1 MGQPMTNPLYEG
13 ATIIV
18 PLIFAIVFHE
28 VAHGAVARMLGDPTA
43 SQRGRLSLNPLRHVD
58 PFGTIILPGLLALV
72 HAPVFGWAKPVPVDY
87 NRLGHPKRDMAIV
100 GAAGP
105 MSNFILAAL
114 SAIAIGLIAR
124 SVGPDA
130 EPGPGLTFLLDN
142 LDNFILFNCFLGMFN
157 LLPLPPFD
165 GSRILRGF
173 LPWPAARMLDR
184 IEPYGI
190 IVFALVFI
198 VVPQVF
204 PALHLVDRF
213 LLPPVGWLLQ
223 QLGALSSVVAGPVG
237 TVPGA

>member
-1 MGQPMTNPLYEG
+1 MAQTMTNPLYEA

-28 VAHGAVARMLGDPTA
+28 VAHGTVARMLGDPTA

-124 SVGPDA
+124 SVGPGVR
-130 EPGPGLTFLLDN
+130 PGPGLTFLLDN

-173 LPWPAARMLDR
+173 LPWPAARLLDR

-223 QLGALSSVVAGPVG
+223 QLAALSSVVAGPVG